1 MTNSTDK
8 PTEAWTADDWLDAD
22 AEDTTTLHPDTTWTH
37 RGDSI
42 HDEVV
47 AGRAR
52 RDAVHRVVTT
62 LAELRRATGHTQ
74 VDVAEEWGRPQSKVS
89 RLENDPTRAEIAT
102 LVGYVVAIGGHLAVE
117 AEIDGETYRYEL
129 V

>member
-1 MTNSTDK
+1 MTDNTNK
-8 PTEAWTADDWLDAD
+8 PTDATSPDDWLDAD
-22 AEDTTTLHPDTTWTH
+22 PDDATTLDPNTGWTH

-42 HDEVV
+42 HDEIV
-47 AGRAR
+47 AGRTH
-52 RDAVHRVVTT
+52 RDAVHHIVTS
-62 LAELRRATGHTQ
+62 LAEVRRAAGRTQ
-74 VDVAEEWGRPQSKVS
+74 IDVAQEWGRPQSKVS

-102 LVGYVVAIGGHLAVE
+102 LLGYIAAIGGHLTVE

>member
-1 MTNSTDK
+1 MTKRTDK
-8 PTEAWTADDWLDAD
+8 PNEAWTADDWLDAE
-22 AEDTTTLHPDTTWTH
+22 AEDATTLDPDATWSH
-37 RGDSI
+37 RGESI

-47 AGRAR
+47 AGRDR
-52 RDAVHRVVTT
+52 RDAVHRVVTS
-62 LAELRRATGHTQ
+62 LAELRRAAGRTQ
-74 VDVAEEWGRPQSKVS
+74 VDIAQEWGRPQSKVS

-102 LVGYVVAIGGHLAVE
+102 LLGYVAAIGGHLTVE

>member
-1 MTNSTDK
+1 MTKRTDK

-22 AEDTTTLHPDTTWTH
+22 VEDTTTLHPDTTWTH
-37 RGDSI
+37 RGESI

-47 AGRAR
+47 AGRTR
-52 RDAVHRVVTT
+52 RDAVHRVVTS
-62 LAELRRATGHTQ
+62 LAELRRAAGRTQ
-74 VDVAEEWGRPQSKVS
+74 VDIAEEWGRPQSKVS
-89 RLENDPTRAEIAT
+89 RLESDPTRAEIAT
-102 LVGYVVAIGGHLAVE
+102 LLGYVAAIGGHLTVE

>member
-1 MTNSTDK
+1 MTKHTDK
-8 PTEAWTADDWLDAD
+8 PTEAWTADDWLDAS
-22 AEDTTTLHPDTTWTH
+22 AEDTTTLDPDTAWTH

-42 HDEVV
+42 HDDVV
-47 AGRAR
+47 AGRDR
-52 RDAVHRVVTT
+52 RDAVHRVVTS
-62 LAELRRATGHTQ
+62 LAELRRAARCTQ
-74 VDVAEEWGRPQSKVS
+74 VDVAEKWGRPQSKVS

-102 LVGYVVAIGGHLAVE
+102 LLGYITAIGGHLAVE